1 MNRTLKSFYDSYHL
15 PEIQKFLDLGKK
27 KSKEVNNIYITLIPN
42 LVFNP
47 K

>member
-27 KSKEVNNIYITLIPN
+27 KSREVNHIYITLIPN